1 MTQCTEWFCEECV
14 LAENEGID
22 FGQEILFRTRGERGE
37 FKLFNEMYE
46 HNYKSFHHNFQLV
59 LPSLIVLLSKVGQAT
74 AAKRGDSRSVHELSL
89 HQVKR
94 RHMIGQTLPCLSEIR
109 TWLQLSSCV
118 AFLA

>member
-1 MTQCTEWFCEECV
+1 MASVRLQCTEYFCEKCV

-22 FGQEILFRTRGERGE
+22 FGQEILFRMRDERGE

-46 HNYKSFHHNFQLV
+46 HDHESFHHNFQLV

-89 HQVKR
+89 A
-94 RHMIGQTLPCLSEIR
+94 GETTPYDWSNLTLF
-109 TWLQLSSCV
+109 
-118 AFLA
+118 A